1 MLTIKNLNRIKYFL
15 TIPLLSLA
23 CTEDEEILPSTEA
36 DEIYINE
43 IYASGE
49 DWIELYNPQETS
61 VDLGGYTLS
70 DEGNEYTVPTGT
82 SIVAKGFLVFLCN
95 DLGTGLNTNFKLSSS
110 GELVVLENASGTV
123 LDQVEFPDLDEGQ
136 SYARFPDGSGDWAI
150 TGTVSQAASN
160 GDGSTPAINS
170 IDRDPLVPGLDES
183 VEVSAE
189 LISTAAVAE
198 MNLYYQ
204 FDDGAFS
211 KVEMTY
217 ESGTSYVGTIPAM
230 STEGVVSYYVE
241 VIGTDG
247 SSSYKP
253 SSAPENTASYI
264 INTDPLP
271 QLFINE
277 FMASNGNCC
286 ADTDSGEEEFD
297 DWIEIFNAGT
307 TAVDIG
313 GMYMADDAE
322 DPFLYQIPTDD
333 PDATTIPAGGYLLL
347 WADGSTD
354 QGSLHLDFS
363 LSSDGEAIGLFY
375 TDGRTIDTYTF
386 DEQSED
392 ISFGRTS
399 DGGETWS
406 AFESPTPGQ
415 SND

>member
-1 MLTIKNLNRIKYFL
+1 MVTIKSLNRIKFFL
-15 TIPLLSLA
+15 AIPLLSFA
-23 CTEDEEILPSTEA
+23 CTEDEEILPDTVA

-70 DEGNEYTVPTGT
+70 DEGNEYAIPSGT
-82 SIVAKGFLVFLCN
+82 SIASKSYLVFLCN

-110 GELVVLENASGTV
+110 GELVVLENGVGTV

-150 TGTVSQAASN
+150 TGTVTQGTSN
-160 GDGSTPAINS
+160 GDGSSPAINS
-170 IDRDPLVPGLDES
+170 IDRNPLVPGLDES
-183 VEVSAE
+183 VEIWAE

-204 FDDGAFS
+204 LDDGTFTV
-211 KVEMTY
+211 VEMTY
-217 ESGTSYVGTIPAM
+217 ESGTSYVGTIPAI
-230 STEGVVSYYVE
+230 STEAVVSYYVE

-253 SSAPENTASYI
+253 SSAPENTESYE
-264 INTDPLP
+264 INTDVLP

-277 FMASNGNCC
+277 FMASNENCC
-286 ADTDSGEEEFD
+286 PDTDSGEEEFD
-297 DWIEIFNAGT
+297 DWIEIYNAGT
-307 TAVDIG
+307 SAINIG
-313 GMYMADDAE
+313 GMYVSDDVE
-322 DPFLYQIPTDD
+322 DPFMYQIPSDD
-333 PDATTIPAGGYLLL
+333 PEATTIPAGGYLLL

-354 QGSLHLDFS
+354 QGTLHLDFS

-375 TDGRTIDTYTF
+375 VDGRTIDSYSF
-386 DEQSED
+386 EEQSED

-399 DGGETWS
+399 DGGESWS
-406 AFESPTPGQ
+406 ALASPSPGQ

>member
-1 MLTIKNLNRIKYFL
+1 
-15 TIPLLSLA
+15 
-23 CTEDEEILPSTEA
+23 
-36 DEIYINE
+36 
-43 IYASGE
+43 
-49 DWIELYNPQETS
+49 
-61 VDLGGYTLS
+61 
-70 DEGNEYTVPTGT
+70 
-82 SIVAKGFLVFLCN
+82 
-95 DLGTGLNTNFKLSSS
+95 
-110 GELVVLENASGTV
+110 
-123 LDQVEFPDLDEGQ
+123 VEFPDLDEGQ
-136 SYARFPDGSGDWAI
+136 SYARFPYGSGVWAI

-170 IDRDPLVPGLDES
+170 IDREPLVPGLDES

-204 FDDGAFS
+204 LDDGAFS
-211 KVEMTY
+211 TVEMTY
-217 ESGTSYVGTIPAM
+217 ESGTSYVGTIPSM

-253 SSAPENTASYI
+253 SSAPENTASYT

-297 DWIEIFNAGT
+297 DWIEIYNAGT
-307 TAVDIG
+307 TAVDVG
-313 GMYMADDAE
+313 GMYMSDDVE
-322 DPFLYQIPTDD
+322 DPFVYQISTDD
-333 PDATTIPAGGYLLL
+333 PVATTIPAGGYLLL

-354 QGSLHLDFS
+354 QGTLHLDFS

-375 TDGRTIDTYTF
+375 VDGRTIDSYSF
-386 DEQSED
+386 EEQS
-392 ISFGRTS
+392 
-399 DGGETWS
+399 
-406 AFESPTPGQ
+406 
-415 SND
+415 